1 MNPITFSTLACPSW
15 SIETVVAKASEFG
28 YDGIEWRGGPQG
40 HIQPVMPAAQK
51 ATLRQM
57 CSDAGLMVLAVTAYT
72 SFVSNFA
79 EERQAN
85 VDEVRRYA
93 DLAAELGAH
102 YVRVFL
108 GELPEDANPDTSTY
122 ENIADCLNAS
132 SEHALSAGVGIAI
145 EPHDDFARSSAIVP
159 VINQTKSHSAL
170 HVIWD
175 IGNAFA
181 AGEEPA
187 EGFELLKDR
196 LAYVQVKDGKGRGA
210 EWQLCSLGQGD
221 VPLGRAFELLLAK
234 GYEGALSVEW
244 EYAWHPE
251 LDPPETALPAA
262 LRVVRNLLAEIR
274 SSQTTK

>member
-57 CSDAGLMVLAVTAYT
+57 CSDTGLMVLAVTAYT

-79 EERQAN
+79 EEQQAN

-102 YVRVFL
+102 YIRVFL
-108 GELPEDANPDTSTY
+108 GELPAGVNPDASMY
-122 ENIADCLNAS
+122 ENIADHLSAAS
-132 SEHALSAGVGIAI
+132 KYALSVGVGIAI
-145 EPHDDFARSSAIVP
+145 EPHDNFARSSAVAP
-159 VINQTKSHSAL
+159 VLNRTKSHSAL

-196 LAYVQVKDGKGRGA
+196 LAYVQIKDGKRRGT
-210 EWQLCSLGQGD
+210 EWQLCPLGQGD
-221 VPLGRAFELLLAK
+221 VPLGQAFELLSAK
-234 GYEGALSVEW
+234 GYKGALSVEW

-251 LDPPETALPAA
+251 LDPPELALPAA
-262 LRVVRNLLAEIR
+262 LQVVRNLLAGVR
-274 SSQTTK
+274 SNETAN